1 MRPWPIVYSL
11 TTAAVLVSLWCS
23 LGVDTEQAEAEPVKT
38 VTEATETAE
47 VEETTE
53 PRVVNDTDPIEEDN
67 PLNPYSI
74 ELLGRT
80 IWGEAEGVTDTAEQA
95 AVAWCVLNRVDATGK
110 SIEEVVTAPHQ
121 FVGFYRVSGEV
132 PEQFLRLAE
141 DVLLRWRMEKRGA
154 ENVGRVLPAEYIY
167 FHGDGARNHF
177 RKDYQSTDYWDWS
190 LETPY
195 K

>member
-1 MRPWPIVYSL
+1 LKTWPIVYAL
-11 TTAAVLVSLWCS
+11 TTATVLVSLWSC
-23 LGVDTEQAEAEPVKT
+23 LGVDTKPAEAEPVKT
-38 VTEATETAE
+38 VTETAE
-47 VEETTE
+47 TPVEI
-53 PRVVNDTDPIEEDN
+53 DTNYIEDDTS
-67 PLNPYSI
+67 LNPYSI

-95 AVAWCVLNRVDATGK
+95 AVAWCVLNRMDATGK
-110 SIEEVVTAPHQ
+110 TLEEVVTAPNQ
-121 FVGFYRVSGEV
+121 FVGFYRVNGEV
-132 PEQFLRLAE
+132 PEQFLQLAE
-141 DVLLRWRMEKRGA
+141 DVLNRWRLEQSGV
-154 ENVGRVLPAEYIY
+154 EHVGRVLPAEYIY

>member
-1 MRPWPIVYSL
+1 MKNAWPIIYTL
-11 TTAAVLVSLWCS
+11 TLAAVLVGLWS
-23 LGVDTEQAEAEPVKT
+23 TLWVDTDPAEPEPIPET
-38 VTEATETAE
+38 TEATET
-47 VEETTE
+47 TE
-53 PRVVNDTDPIEEDN
+53 APAMTCVDTIEEDN

-132 PEQFLRLAE
+132 PEHYLRLAE
-141 DVLLRWRMEKRGA
+141 DVLLRWRMEKTGF
-154 ENVGRVLPAEYIY
+154 EYVGRVLPAEYLY
-167 FHGDGARNHF
+167 FTGDGARNHF

-190 LETPY
+190 LKSPY
-195 K
+195 